1 MWENEENMG
10 KIPKIKEMSK
20 SERPREKLIERGAEN
35 LKDEELLAILLR
47 TGTKEKNVL
56 ELAKQILKNYPKK
69 KFLKLKY
76 NDLIKIKGI
85 DSAKACTILAAVELG
100 KRILRVGEETLPK
113 IESPK
118 DVISQFSYLRDKTR
132 EHLAALYLNARNEV
146 VFKKHLFIG
155 TLNANICHPREIF
168 KYALEKNA
176 ASVILVHNHP
186 SGDSEP
192 SEADIEITKRIKEVG
207 KIMGIEL
214 LDHIII
220 TKNKIF
226 SFKEKR
232 LI

>member
-1 MWENEENMG
+1 M
-10 KIPKIKEMSK
+10 KLKSLPKI
-20 SERPREKLIERGAEN
+20 ERPREKLIEKGPEN

-56 ELAKQILKNYPKK
+56 NLARQILRKFSKK

-76 NDLIKIKGI
+76 QDLIKIKGVN
-85 DSAKACTILAAVELG
+85 SAKATTILAAIELT
-100 KRILRVGEETLPK
+100 KRILGVGEETLPK
-113 IESPK
+113 IESVK
-118 DVISQFSYLRDKTR
+118 DVVAQFSYLREKQR

-146 VFKKHLFIG
+146 IFKKHLFVG
-155 TLNANICHPREIF
+155 TLDSNICHPREIF

-192 SEADIEITKRIKEVG
+192 SQADLEITKRIVEAG
-207 KIMGIEL
+207 KIMGIDV

-220 TKNKIF
+220 TKTKAF
-226 SFKEKR
+226 SFKERK